1 MRVSFI
7 DAAVA
12 GVTVITASIVAGLAV
27 YGMASSRSFLRQMLS
42 IEVLFN
48 AILLIILILAG
59 VSATYTT
66 AFAILLISVVSGEVI
81 VLVSIIVAFYRVA
94 RELSSTA
101 VEEEGV

>member
-1 MRVSFI
+1 MGFV
-7 DAAVA
+7 DAATA
-12 GVTVITASIVAGLAV
+12 GVTVVTASVIAGLAV
-27 YGMASSRSFLRQMLS
+27 YGMSSSRSFLRQMLS

-48 AILLIILILAG
+48 ALLLIILVIAG
-59 VSATYTT
+59 VNPAYTT

-94 RELSSTA
+94 RELDSTA